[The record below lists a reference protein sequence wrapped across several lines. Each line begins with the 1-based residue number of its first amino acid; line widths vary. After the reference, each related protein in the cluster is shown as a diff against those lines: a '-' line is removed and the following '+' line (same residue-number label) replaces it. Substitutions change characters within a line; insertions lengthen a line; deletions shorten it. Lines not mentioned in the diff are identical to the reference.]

1 MSNNSIDMAFIAR
14 LEGGPATRGYVPDPE
29 HSRSGVTIGTG
40 FDLGQQ
46 KNLTMLPRDLA
57 ARLAPYLGLIGAKA
71 VACLQAQ
78 PLTVSADDARRID
91 EAYKAPFIARLASDY
106 TKAAGTEFASLPPPM
121 QTVIASVAFQYGNLA
136 SRTPKFW
143 AQVVKA
149 DWKAAESNL
158 RNFGDRYATR
168 RCKEA
173 DLLASA
179 LS

>member
-1 MSNNSIDMAFIAR
+1 MSSHSIDMAFIAR
-14 LEGGPATRGYVPDPE
+14 LEGGPVTRGYVPDPE

-46 KNLTMLPRDLA
+46 NNLNMLPKDLCD
-57 ARLAPYLGLIGAKA
+57 RLAPYLGLIGMKA
-71 VACLQAQ
+71 VARLQTL
-78 PLTVSADDARRID
+78 PLNISIDDARRID
-91 EAYKAPFIARLASDY
+91 EAYKAPFIERLSSDY
-106 TKAAGTEFASLPPPM
+106 GKAAGCAFDALPAAM

-143 AQVVKA
+143 AQVVAA

-158 RNFGDRYATR
+158 RHFGDRYSTR
-168 RCKEA
+168 RCQEA

-179 LS
+179 L

>member
-1 MSNNSIDMAFIAR
+1 MSSHSIDMAFIAR

-46 KNLTMLPRDLA
+46 KNLDMLPKDLA
-57 ARLAPYLGLIGAKA
+57 QRLAPYLGLIGAKA
-71 VACLQAQ
+71 VARLQTL
-78 PLTVSADDARRID
+78 PLNVSADDACRID
-91 EAYKAPFIARLASDY
+91 EAYKAPFIARLSSDY
-106 TKAAGTEFASLPPPM
+106 SKAAGRPCDALPAPM

-136 SRTPKFW
+136 IRTPKFW
-143 AQVVKA
+143 AQVVA
-149 DWKAAESNL
+149 GDWKAAESNL
-158 RNFGDRYATR
+158 RNFGDRYSTR

-179 LS
+179 L

>member
-1 MSNNSIDMAFIAR
+1 MSTHSIDMAFIAR

-46 KNLTMLPRDLA
+46 KNLDNLPKDLRD
-57 ARLAPYLGLIGAKA
+57 RLSPYLGLIGAQA
-71 VACLQAQ
+71 VACLQAR
-78 PLTVSADDARRID
+78 PLTVSAEDARRID
-91 EAYKAPFIARLASDY
+91 EAYKAPFIERLANAYSQ
-106 TKAAGTEFASLPPPM
+106 AAGVAFASLPAPM

-179 LS
+179 L

>member
-1 MSNNSIDMAFIAR
+1 MSSHSIDMAFIAR

-46 KNLTMLPRDLA
+46 KNLDMLPKDLA
-57 ARLAPYLGLIGAKA
+57 ERLAPYLGLIGAKA
-71 VACLQAQ
+71 VARLQTL
-78 PLTVSADDARRID
+78 PLSVSADDACRID
-91 EAYKAPFIARLASDY
+91 EAYKAPFIARLTADY
-106 TKAAGTEFASLPPPM
+106 SKAAGRAFDALPAPM

-136 SRTPKFW
+136 IRTPKFW
-143 AQVVKA
+143 AQVVA
-149 DWKAAESNL
+149 GDWKAAESNL
-158 RNFGDRYATR
+158 RNFGDRYSTR

-179 LS
+179 L

>member
-14 LEGGPATRGYVPDPE
+14 LEGGPVTRGYVPDPD

-46 KNLTMLPRDLA
+46 KNLNGLPRDLRE
-57 ARLAPYLGLIGAKA
+57 RLAPYLGLIGAKA
-71 VACLQAQ
+71 VACLERL
-78 PLTVSADDARRID
+78 PLNVSADDARRID
-91 EAYKAPFIARLASDY
+91 EAYKAPFIERLASDY
-106 TKAAGTEFASLPPPM
+106 SKAAGRTFDSLPAAM

-143 AQVVKA
+143 GQVVAA
-149 DWKAAESNL
+149 DWSAAERNL
-158 RNFGDRYATR
+158 RHFGDRYATR

-179 LS
+179 L

>member
-1 MSNNSIDMAFIAR
+1 MSNHSIDMAFIAQ

-46 KNLTMLPRDLA
+46 KNLNMLPQDLSD
-57 ARLAPYLGLIGAKA
+57 RLAPYLGLIGAKA
-71 VACLQAQ
+71 VARLQTL
-78 PLTVSADDARRID
+78 PLNVSAEDARRID
-91 EAYKAPFIARLASDY
+91 EAYKAPFIERLADQYS
-106 TKAAGTEFASLPPPM
+106 KAAASPFDALPAAM

-136 SRTPKFW
+136 VRTPKFW
-143 AQVVKA
+143 AQVVAA

-168 RCKEA
+168 RGKEA

-179 LS
+179 V

>member
-1 MSNNSIDMAFIAR
+1 MSNHSIDMAFIAR
-14 LEGGPATRGYVPDPE
+14 LEGGPAMRGYVPDPE

-46 KNLTMLPRDLA
+46 KNLNMLPQDLSD
-57 ARLAPYLGLIGAKA
+57 RLAPYLGLIGAKA
-71 VACLQAQ
+71 VARLQTL
-78 PLTVSADDARRID
+78 PLAVSADDARRID
-91 EAYKAPFIARLASDY
+91 EAYKAPFIERLTRDY
-106 TKAAGTEFASLPPPM
+106 SIAAGRPFDALPPAM

-136 SRTPKFW
+136 VRTPKFW
-143 AQVVKA
+143 AQVVAA

-168 RCKEA
+168 RGKEA

-179 LS
+179 V